1 MRMGGVMR
9 AWRISFWMCAGLALS
24 GCGYSSLQQGDENV
38 KASWSEVVS
47 LYQRRADL
55 ISGLDLTVKGL
66 SNLDHGGSQQGLFG
80 ATEARARSSTLPT
93 PPAVLNDPQ
102 AFASYQVL
110 QKQLS
115 QSLQRLMGVS
125 ASYPQLQ
132 SDPNFRDL
140 QAQLAETESNI
151 AAARDHY
158 MAAVNS
164 FNTLVRTFPTDVTAR
179 MFDFRPKP
187 ALTTAIEK

>member
-1 MRMGGVMR
+1 MRVR
-9 AWRISFWMCAGLALS
+9 RISFWVCAGLSLT
-24 GCGYSSLQQGDENV
+24 GCGYSSLQQQDEDV

-55 ISGLDLTVKGL
+55 ISGLAATVKGFSESEQAL
-66 SNLDHGGSQQGLFG
+66 AG
-80 ATEARARSSTLPT
+80 ATQARARSGTMPT

-115 QSLQRLMGVS
+115 QSLESLIGAS
-125 ASYPQLQ
+125 AAYPQLQ

-140 QAQLAETESNI
+140 QAQLAETENNI
-151 AAARDHY
+151 SAARDHY
-158 MAAVNS
+158 MAAVTS

-179 MFDFRPKP
+179 MFDFHPKP
-187 ALTTAIEK
+187 NLTSAEK